1 MIKELTV
8 LSGKGGTGKTS
19 IAASLAALADNK
31 VLVDCDVDAANLHL
45 LLRPLVRETVSFK
58 GMPVASIKPEQCT
71 GCGICEEHCRFG
83 AIEDLTVI
91 EHACEGCGFCNYL
104 CPAEAVEMVERVAGQ
119 WFVAD
124 SLYGP
129 LVHAQLSIGQEN
141 CGKLVN
147 EVKKK
152 AHQLAREGDYDLVI
166 VDGPPGIGCPV
177 LSSLTGSDYVLVV
190 TEPTL
195 SGQHDLERVLSLAAH
210 FSIPALVCI
219 NKRDLSLVNALKME
233 AYCIELGVEVVGKID
248 YDPAV
253 YRAMSRGVPVVELR
267 GSRAGEQIREMWH
280 RIELK
285 LNSPDCLP
293 MVRLL

>member
-19 IAASLAALADNK
+19 IAASLAVLAGNK

-45 LLRPLVRETVSFK
+45 LLRPLVQETADFK
-58 GMPVASIKPEQCT
+58 GMPVASVDSEKCT
-71 GCGICEEHCRFG
+71 GCGLCQDHCRFR
-83 AIEDLTVI
+83 AIENLTVI
-91 EHACEGCGFCNYL
+91 EHACEGCGFCHHL
-104 CPAEAVEMVERVAGQ
+104 CPSEAVEMVERVAGQ
-119 WFVAD
+119 WFVSD
-124 SLYGP
+124 SLHGP
-129 LVHAQLSIGQEN
+129 LVHARMGIGQEN
-141 CGKLVN
+141 SGKLVT

-152 AHQLAREGDYDLVI
+152 ARLLAREGDCNLII

-177 LSSLTGSDYVLVV
+177 LSSLAGSDYVLVV

-210 FSIPALVCI
+210 FHIPALVCI
-219 NKRDLSLVNALKME
+219 NKRDLSLINALKME
-233 AYCIELGVEVVGKID
+233 EYCIGQGLEVVGKIN

-267 GSRAGEQIREMWH
+267 DSQAGKQIRDMWA
-280 RIELK
+280 RIERK
-285 LNSPDCLP
+285 LNYPPLDT
-293 MVRLL
+293 

>member
-129 LVHAQLSIGQEN
+129 LVHARLSIGQEN
-141 CGKLVN
+141 
-147 EVKKK
+147 
-152 AHQLAREGDYDLVI
+152 
-166 VDGPPGIGCPV
+166 
-177 LSSLTGSDYVLVV
+177 
-190 TEPTL
+190 
-195 SGQHDLERVLSLAAH
+195 
-210 FSIPALVCI
+210 
-219 NKRDLSLVNALKME
+219 
-233 AYCIELGVEVVGKID
+233 
-248 YDPAV
+248 
-253 YRAMSRGVPVVELR
+253 
-267 GSRAGEQIREMWH
+267 
-280 RIELK
+280 
-285 LNSPDCLP
+285 
-293 MVRLL
+293 

>member
-19 IAASLAALADNK
+19 IAASLAVLAGSK

-45 LLRPLVRETVSFK
+45 LLRPLVRETVSFN
-58 GMPVASIKPEQCT
+58 GLPIASINREQCT
-71 GCGICEEHCRFG
+71 GCGLCQEHCRFG
-83 AIEDLTVI
+83 AIENHEVI
-91 EHACEGCGFCNYL
+91 EHACEGCGFCYHL
-104 CPAEAVEMVERVAGQ
+104 CPAKAVDMVERLAGQ
-119 WFVAD
+119 WFVSD

-129 LVHAQLSIGQEN
+129 LVHARLGIGQEN
-141 CGKLVN
+141 SGKLVT

-152 AHQLAREGDYDLVI
+152 ARQLAREGDYNLII

-177 LSSLTGSDYVLVV
+177 LSSLAGSDYILVV

-195 SGQHDLERVLSLAAH
+195 SGQHDLERVLGLAAH
-210 FSIPALVCI
+210 FHVSALVCI

-233 AYCIELGVEVVGKID
+233 EYCLELGTEVVGKID

-253 YRAMSRGVPVVELR
+253 YQAISRGVPVVELKD
-267 GSRAGEQIREMWH
+267 SRAGRQIKDMWSK
-280 RIELK
+280 IERKIAL
-285 LNSPDCLP
+285 
-293 MVRLL
+293 